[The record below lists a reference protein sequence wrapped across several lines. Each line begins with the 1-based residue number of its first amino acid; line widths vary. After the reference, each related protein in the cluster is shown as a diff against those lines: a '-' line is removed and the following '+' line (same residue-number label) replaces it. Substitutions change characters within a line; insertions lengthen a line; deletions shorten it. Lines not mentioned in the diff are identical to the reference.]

1 MAFTNTTKICMIVHK
16 NYYHDVRVRRY
27 VESLIK
33 TGASVD
39 VICLAPYHL
48 DEAFEAHDRIRVYP
62 IPIRHGGQSRIGY
75 ILEYLFSFILYFIR
89 LSVLHVQ
96 NRYQVIHIHNMP
108 DFLIFSALM
117 PKIMGTP
124 LILDIHDLMPEVF
137 ISKYGE
143 QSNRL
148 ILSLLKLQ
156 EKLSCWLADE
166 VITVNSICET
176 NLINRGIPPGKIIVV
191 HNYPNSAVF
200 DRNLY
205 LNECDSP
212 REHFTL
218 IYPGTLAPRYGLE
231 TVVRALPQLKTQ
243 IPEIRLLIFCQN
255 TPYKD
260 ELQQLA
266 DQLGVLSCIEMKP
279 LIRNE
284 EIPHQLIGADIGIYP
299 AINDVHM
306 SLATPTKVLEFSAMG
321 IPIVSS
327 RLRMVE
333 EIFGDSAIMFFE
345 AQNVSQF
352 TQCVMELYQ
361 SPTLRAKL
369 TASAY
374 QMFVQKFSWDHEFRV
389 YFEMLHH
396 LLPGAAQM
404 RNLKAEKGSG

>member
-1 MAFTNTTKICMIVHK
+1 MVFTNMIKICMIVHK
-16 NYYHDVRVRRY
+16 NYYYDVRVRRY
-27 VESLIK
+27 VESLVK

-39 VICLAPYHL
+39 VICSAPHYL
-48 DEAFEAHDRIRVYP
+48 DAVFEAHDQIRVYS
-62 IPIRHGGQSRIGY
+62 IPIRHVNKSRIRY
-75 ILEYLFSFILYFIR
+75 ILEYLFSFIWYFIR
-89 LSVLHVQ
+89 LSLLHIQ
-96 NRYQVIHIHNMP
+96 NRYQVIHVHNMP
-108 DFLIFSALM
+108 DFLIFSAII

-143 QSNRL
+143 QSNQL
-148 ILSLLKLQ
+148 ILSLIKLQ
-156 EKLSCWLADE
+156 EKLACWLADE

-176 NLINRGIPPGKIIVV
+176 NLINRGIPPRKITVV
-191 HNYPNSAVF
+191 HNYPNSAIF

-205 LNECDSP
+205 LNECGSP
-212 REHFTL
+212 RKDFTL

-231 TVVRALPQLKTQ
+231 TVVRALPQLKTK
-243 IPEIRLLIFCQN
+243 IPEIRLMIFCQN

-260 ELQQLA
+260 ELQRLA
-266 DQLGVLSCIEMKP
+266 DQLGVLSCIEIKS

-284 EIPHQLIGADIGIYP
+284 EIPHQLIRADIGIYP
-299 AINDVHM
+299 AINDIHM

-345 AQNVSQF
+345 SQNVSQF

-361 SPTLRAKL
+361 NPTLRKKL
-369 TASAY
+369 TANAY
-374 QMFVQKFSWDHEFRV
+374 QLFVQNFSWDHEFRA
-389 YFEMLHH
+389 YLEMLHH
-396 LLPGAAQM
+396 LLPRTTEIGHL
-404 RNLKAEKGSG
+404 NTEKGSG